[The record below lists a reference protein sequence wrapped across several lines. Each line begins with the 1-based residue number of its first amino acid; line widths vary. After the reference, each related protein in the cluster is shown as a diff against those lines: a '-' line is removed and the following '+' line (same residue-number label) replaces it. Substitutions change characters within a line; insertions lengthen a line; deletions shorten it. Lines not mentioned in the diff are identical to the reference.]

1 MSVKLVEGQLEFLKD
16 VAAQSEVSHSIASQ
30 SLRTFVETVEKSQSL
45 APDVVPRTVAAKA
58 TIEADTGRVVDD
70 IS

>member
-16 VAAQSEVSHSIASQ
+16 LAAQSEVSHSIASQ
-30 SLRTFVETVEKSQSL
+30 SLRTFVETVEKSQAL

>member
-16 VAAQSEVSHSIASQ
+16 VVKLSEVSDSIASQ
-30 SLRTFVETVEKSQSL
+30 SLRTYVKTLEETQAV

-58 TIEADTGRVVDD
+58 TIESDTGRVVDD
-70 IS
+70 MS

>member
-16 VAAQSEVSHSIASQ
+16 VAKQSELSDSIASQ
-30 SLRTFVETVEKSQSL
+30 SIRTYVEAVEKSQAI
-45 APDVVPRTVAAKA
+45 APDVIPRGVAARA
-58 TIEADTGRVVDD
+58 TIESDTGRVVDD